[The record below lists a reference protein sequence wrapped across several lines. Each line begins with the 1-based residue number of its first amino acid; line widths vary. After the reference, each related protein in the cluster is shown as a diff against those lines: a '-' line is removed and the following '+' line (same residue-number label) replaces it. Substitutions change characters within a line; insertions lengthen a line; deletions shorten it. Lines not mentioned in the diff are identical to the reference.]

1 MDRPSRNITRSR
13 RGKSPT
19 RYSSVRKSPRK
30 RSPGRSPSAGSTRG
44 HRSQSTNRTKFAKVS
59 LPRIEVSSG
68 K

>member
-19 RYSSVRKSPRK
+19 RSVRKSPRK
-30 RSPGRSPSAGSTRG
+30 RSPGRSPSATRG
-44 HRSQSTNRTKFAKVS
+44 HRSQSTNRTKFAKIS